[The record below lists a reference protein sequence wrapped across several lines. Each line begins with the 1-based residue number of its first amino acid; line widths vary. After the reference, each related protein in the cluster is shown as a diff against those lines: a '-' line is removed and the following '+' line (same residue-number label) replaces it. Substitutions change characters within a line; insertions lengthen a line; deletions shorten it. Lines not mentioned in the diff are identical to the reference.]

1 MSLRFVQ
8 RWRRGRGGTVGRF
21 LLRRLWLS
29 AITLVLVSVV
39 VFAVAEVLPGDVG
52 RTILGPFATNEQVER
67 LNRELGLERPLV
79 VRYAGWLGDF
89 VRGEWGDSFLLNTP
103 VRPLVVERAVNSVL
117 LGAFALAFIVPVSIG
132 LGVLAALYRD
142 GFIDRAISVTGL
154 SLIAL
159 PEFVVGVIVLVIF
172 AVELGWFPVS
182 SQVPSANPVDV
193 VRQFFL
199 PSIPLMLVLF
209 GYIARMA
216 RAGTVEALA
225 SDYVRTAVLKGLSR
239 WALIWRH
246 VLRNALL
253 PTISVV
259 SVQVGYLFGGLV
271 VVETLFN
278 YPGIGKLLLD
288 SAVGHDL
295 PVLEATVLVVALL
308 YMLSNLVADSLYAVL
323 NPRIRVGR

>member
-8 RWRRGRGGTVGRF
+8 RWRRGRSGTAGRF

>member
-1 MSLRFVQ
+1 MSPRSVQ

-103 VRPLVVERAVNSVL
+103 VRPLVVERAINSVL